1 MNLLIEAKPKGDSK
15 KKELKLFPIR
25 KQEAKKESF
34 DMRVSKLPK
43 GDKEVTLLSP
53 SIISQIKGE

>member
-1 MNLLIEAKPKGDSK
+1 MIEAKPKGDSK

-25 KQEAKKESF
+25 RKKKSF

-53 SIISQIKGE
+53 HIISHNKEEKHV